1 MIATDTDPNSGTAGA
16 VSVPPLQAIV
26 EALRDPA
33 RYPHPAES
41 IDVIE
46 THISIV
52 VLAGAFAYKFKK
64 PVALGFVDFSTLAAR
79 RHFCEEELR
88 LNRRTARE
96 LYVGVVSVAGTAA
109 APVLDGDGPAIEY
122 ALKMRRFSQ
131 ERLFDAMAWQRTLKP
146 AHVDALAGVIA
157 AFHSRIDRA
166 LPDARFGTPPEILAR
181 ATENFAQTTLLAQ
194 NPRERDDLA
203 ALADWTRREFARRDA
218 SIGRR
223 LRQGFVRECHGDLHL
238 GNIALIDDAPV
249 PFDCIEFNASFRW
262 IDVMS
267 EIAFLAMDLMA
278 HGLHGQAWRCL
289 DRYLQESGD
298 YAGVELLRFYLVYR
312 AMVRAK
318 IGLIRDRQMAIGG
331 GVGPAPV
338 SAFRGYLDLARGLS
352 HREQPAIILMHG
364 LSGSGKTTVAQ
375 VLLESSGAIRM
386 RSDVERK
393 RSHGLVAGDRRGADD
408 AAGLYAPAVSA
419 ATYRRLLILAT
430 GIVAAG
436 WPVIIDAAFLRREDR
451 DAFRELARRA
461 AVPFVIVACEAGEAT
476 LRERVATR
484 ERAGAD
490 ASDAGIDVLERQ
502 LATVEPPGAD
512 ERGATVTAKT
522 DAGPAGFAD
531 ALAEVVRRVS
541 RGGT

>member
-166 LPDARFGTPPEILAR
+166 LPDARFGTPPEVLAR

-194 NPRERDDLA
+194 NPREHDNLA

-393 RSHGLVAGDRRGADD
+393 RLHGLVAGDRRGADD
-408 AAGLYAPAVSA
+408 AVGLYAPAVST
-419 ATYRRLLILAT
+419 ATYRRLSILAT

-461 AVPFVIVACEAGEAT
+461 AVPFVIVACGAGEAT

-484 ERAGAD
+484 ERAGVD
-490 ASDAGIDVLERQ
+490 ASHAGNDELERQ
-502 LATVEPPGAD
+502 LATVELLGAD
-512 ERGATVTAKT
+512 ERSATVTAKT
-522 DAGPAGFAD
+522 DAGPAGFAN
-531 ALAEVVRRVS
+531 ALAEVARRVS